1 MHRKKIQTAD
11 ENENFVA
18 LIQAAREDQI
28 MNRAILAI
36 VRLDNF
42 NRESLIQTYIS
53 SLQLQGAP
61 YELIEAL
68 SYLRDD
74 AIAAKTE
81 KILLNSGMVRD

>member
-1 MHRKKIQTAD
+1 MNAQGKIETAD

-18 LIQAAREDQI
+18 LIQAAREDQA
-28 MNRAILAI
+28 MNRTILAI

-42 NRESLIQTYIS
+42 NRESLLQTYIS

-68 SYLRDD
+68 NYLRDD
-74 AIAAKTE
+74 AIAAKVE
-81 KILLNSGMVRD
+81 KILLD